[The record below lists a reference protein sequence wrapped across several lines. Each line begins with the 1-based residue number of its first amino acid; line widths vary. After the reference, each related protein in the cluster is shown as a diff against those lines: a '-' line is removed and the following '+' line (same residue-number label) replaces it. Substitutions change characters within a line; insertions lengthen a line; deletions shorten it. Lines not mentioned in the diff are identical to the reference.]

1 MKRFLQRIFAILL
14 CLLLAFSAV
23 MIPLPAAAAE
33 DEAEAD
39 ADAEVEAEAEDED
52 EAETSENEEE
62 AAELSGQERG
72 QVTVRFIDPTGETE
86 LTLDFGGVLTIEDG
100 PEIEGYTFR
109 GWQDAWGRWE
119 LRESLHVWEDT
130 AYYAVYAMA
139 LGKNPKH
146 EPYLYLDAEGAF
158 HPNDPMS
165 RRIAARIIYR
175 LLDTKLVGDGVFLD
189 VEKND
194 SCRKAVA
201 TLKSLGALSGS
212 RFYPDD
218 TITRRELFEIL
229 SHFFPIPR
237 ENPAFTDLSRDDPS
251 YPAFAL
257 AVEQGWIEGDEAD
270 ADREIT
276 RIEAAHIFNLV
287 QGRRGDSA
295 ERMEVVGTIT
305 DVSRMNPWFWDVAE
319 AVISHS
325 YETDD
330 EGEHW
335 TKSEAIPRHEP
346 GMYFDGVKL
355 RAADEK
361 GSAIVDGW
369 FKGVYFSESGTVSS
383 GMPELDELLW
393 DVLEKTIDPETMDRE
408 AMLEALYLYTVNG
421 FSYSRESKHEYGD
434 TGWEAAEA
442 YDMLTNRRGNCYG
455 YAAVF
460 GCLAREIGCDV
471 TVYSGKIKSEY
482 GPIPHSWVEINLDGE
497 LRLFDPEM
505 EMSTQYIG
513 YLRFFNQEL
522 EETYKV
528 FDYQHK

>member
-1 MKRFLQRIFAILL
+1 MRGFLQRALSALL
-14 CLLLAFSAV
+14 CLLLALSV
-23 MIPLPAAAAE
+23 LTLRLPIAAAE
-33 DEAEAD
+33 DAEGTAAEAAEEAEA
-39 ADAEVEAEAEDED
+39 AEPEAEAP
-52 EAETSENEEE
+52 AES
-62 AAELSGQERG
+62 ELSAVEDRT
-72 QVTVRFIDPTGETE
+72 VTVRFVDPTGENE
-86 LTLDFGGVLTIEDG
+86 LTLDFGGVLTMEDG

-119 LRESLHVWEDT
+119 LRETLHIWEDT

-139 LGKNPKH
+139 LGQSPEHK
-146 EPYLYLDAEGAF
+146 PYLYLDAEGAF
-158 HPNDPMS
+158 HPSDPIT
-165 RRIAARIIYR
+165 RRTAARIIYR

-189 VEKND
+189 VGKND

-229 SHFFPIPR
+229 SNFYPICR
-237 ENPAFTDLSRDDPS
+237 ETPDFTDLSRDDPS

-257 AVEQGWIEGDEAD
+257 AAQQTWIEGNEAG
-270 ADREIT
+270 ADRELT
-276 RIEAAHIFNLV
+276 RLEAAHIFNLI
-287 QGRRGDSA
+287 QGRCGDCE

-305 DVSRMNPWFWDVAE
+305 DMSRMNPWFWDAAE
-319 AVISHS
+319 AVIAHS
-325 YETDD
+325 YDLD
-330 EGEHW
+330 GEGEHW
-335 TKSEAIPRHEP
+335 TKSEAIPLHEP

-369 FKGVYFSESGTVSS
+369 FKGVYFSETGTVSS

-393 DVLEKTIDPETMDRE
+393 DVLEKTIDPETMDRID
-408 AMLEALYLYTVNG
+408 MLEALYLYTVNG
-421 FSYSRESKHEYGD
+421 FAYSRESRHEYGE

-442 YDMLTNRRGNCYG
+442 YDMLTHRRGNCYG

-471 TVYSGKIKSEY
+471 TVYSGKIKSES
-482 GPIPHSWVEINLDGE
+482 GLIPHSWVEINLDGE
-497 LRLFDPEM
+497 TRLFDPEM
-505 EMSTQYIG
+505 EMSTQYTG
-513 YLRFFNQEL
+513 YLRFFDQEL
-522 EETYKV
+522 SEIYRV
-528 FDYQHK
+528 FEYQHK

>member
-1 MKRFLQRIFAILL
+1 MRHFLQRALAALL
-14 CLLLAFSAV
+14 CLILALSV
-23 MIPLPAAAAE
+23 VTAAAAE
-33 DEAEAD
+33 EAEA
-39 ADAEVEAEAEDED
+39 AEPETEAAAEAEE
-52 EAETSENEEE
+52 SE
-62 AAELSGQERG
+62 AAESPAPEPR

-86 LTLDFGGVLTIEDG
+86 LTLDFGSVLTVEDG

-119 LRESLHVWEDT
+119 LRGSLHIWEDT
-130 AYYAVYAMA
+130 EYYAVYAMA
-139 LGKNPKH
+139 LGKSPEH
-146 EPYLYLDAEGAF
+146 GPYLYLDAEGAF

-194 SCRKAVA
+194 ICRKAVA

-229 SHFFPIPR
+229 SHFYPICR
-237 ENPAFTDLSRDDPS
+237 ETPAFTDLSRDDPA

-257 AVEQGWIEGDEAD
+257 ALQEGWIEGDAAD

-276 RIEAAHIFNLV
+276 RIEAAHIFNRI
-287 QGRRGDSA
+287 QGRGGDSE
-295 ERMEVVGTIT
+295 ERMELVGTIT
-305 DVSRMNPWFWDVAE
+305 DVSRLNPWFWDVAE
-319 AVISHS
+319 AVIPHD
-325 YETDD
+325 YELDD
-330 EGEHW
+330 SGEHW
-335 TKSEAIPRHEP
+335 TKSEAIPLHEP

-369 FKGVYFSESGTVSS
+369 FKGVYFSDTGTVSS

-393 DVLEKTIDPETMDRE
+393 EILEKTIDPETMDRTD
-408 AMLEALYLYTVNG
+408 MLEALYLYTVNG
-421 FSYSRESKHEYGD
+421 FAYSRESRHEYGE

-442 YDMLTNRRGNCYG
+442 YDMLTHRRGNCYG

-471 TVYSGKIKSEY
+471 TVYSGKIKSES
-482 GPIPHSWVEINLDGE
+482 GLIPHAWVEINLDGE
-497 LRLFDPEM
+497 TRLFDPEM
-505 EMSTQYIG
+505 EMSSQYIG

-522 EETYKV
+522 EEIYKV